1 MKRFAGFTLLA
12 ILGLF
17 CILVVRAAMFGAPS
31 VRIQEAPPLAIDPEQ
46 LAERLGALI
55 RIPTISH
62 QGGANLD
69 EAAFTAFHDQL
80 EASYPLTH
88 ATLTRES
95 VSSWSLLYTWRGS
108 EAALAPILLAAH
120 IDVVP
125 VEPGTESDWDHPAF
139 SGAIAEGAIWGR
151 GSLDDKVNLAA
162 QMEAVERMIADGFTP
177 RRTVYL
183 AFGHDEELGGDSGA
197 KMISSLLRK
206 RGVSLAL
213 AIDEGGSV
221 LRDMLP
227 GFDAPL
233 AIVGIS
239 EKGYAS
245 AELVVELTGGHS
257 SAPPFE
263 GAIGILARAI
273 DRIEQNQLEPRLDG
287 VMRSFFEEGIGPS
300 TSFGPRLVFANL
312 WLFGPILERALVSF
326 PLTATMVRTTTAP
339 TIFNAGTK
347 DNVLP
352 SRARA
357 VVNFRLLPGDTTSS
371 VLRHVVETV
380 DDGRVRIALLEK
392 QRDPSPISRTDT
404 AGWNTLV
411 RTINEVVPGSVV
423 APYLVPG
430 GTDARHYSQLS
441 DSVYRFAPFGFGPD
455 AATMVHGTNEH
466 IPVEEYASGVR
477 FYRRLIQNAQQPA
490 AATVEGR

>member
-1 MKRFAGFTLLA
+1 MKRFVGYACVA
-12 ILGLF
+12 VLGLF
-17 CILVVRAAMFGAPS
+17 CVLAVRAAMFGAES
-31 VRIQEAPPLAIDPEQ
+31 VQCEEAPPLAIDPEQ
-46 LAERLGALI
+46 LAERLAALI
-55 RIPTISH
+55 RIPAISY
-62 QGGANLD
+62 QGGVDLD
-69 EAAFTAFHDQL
+69 EAAFAAFHDQL

-88 ATLTRES
+88 ATLELES

-108 EAALAPILLAAH
+108 DTSLAPILLAAH
-120 IDVVP
+120 MDVVP

-151 GSLDDKVNLAA
+151 GSLDDKINLAA
-162 QMEAVERMIADGFTP
+162 QIEAVERMIADGFTP

-197 KMISSLLRK
+197 RMISNLLRE
-206 RGVSLAL
+206 RGVGLAL
-213 AIDEGGSV
+213 VIDEGGSV

-245 AELVVELTGGHS
+245 AELVVEVSGGHS

-273 DRIEQNQLEPRLDG
+273 DRIERNQLEPRLDG
-287 VMRSFFEEGIGPS
+287 VMRSFFEDGIGPS
-300 TSFGPRLVFANL
+300 TSFGPRLVLANL
-312 WLFGPILERALVSF
+312 WLFGPILERTLASF
-326 PLTATMVRTTTAP
+326 PLTATMVHTTTAP

-371 VLRHVVETV
+371 VLQHVVETV
-380 DDGRVRIALLEK
+380 DDERVRVSLLEK
-392 QRDPSPISRTDT
+392 QRDPSAISRTDT

-441 DSVYRFAPFGFGPD
+441 DSVYRFAPFGFDPD
-455 AATMVHGTNEH
+455 SATMVHGTNEH
-466 IPVEEYASGVR
+466 IPIEEYGRGVR
-477 FYRRLIQNAQQPA
+477 FYRRLIQNAQQL
-490 AATVEGR
+490 